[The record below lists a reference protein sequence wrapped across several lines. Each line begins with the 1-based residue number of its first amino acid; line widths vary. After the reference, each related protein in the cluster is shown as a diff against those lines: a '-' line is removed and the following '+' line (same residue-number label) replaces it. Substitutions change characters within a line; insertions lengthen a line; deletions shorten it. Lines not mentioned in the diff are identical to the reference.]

1 MGNYATFICQTECCR
16 NDNIKL
22 ILSDNIQTDNSF
34 QITQFSNEYLN
45 KDYLKYQSIQNFFNR
60 NSMAI
65 KNFEISISPNLQRIF
80 KYS

>member
-1 MGNYATFICQTECCR
+1 MGNSSAFICQSECFK

-22 ILSDNIQTDNSF
+22 VLSDNIQTDNSF
-34 QITQFSNEYLN
+34 QITKFSNEYVN

-65 KNFEISISPNLQRIF
+65 KNFEISITPNLARLF
-80 KYS
+80 